1 MKRPGFVAR
10 ANAAAIAMA
19 AAIALSASGCS
30 SLSSIKMPWSH
41 KASPAAAPAPGVS
54 EAPPPPPEAVDTS
67 ATTDHS
73 TPPADEGDTV
83 DRVLAT
89 VDGNPITTRDVKT
102 FMAAHPAGSASA
114 GAGGMQPFGGG
125 GTPTDPQDVLQALI
139 TETMLDDEAM
149 KFIPKLDEGQVDRY
163 VQNVEERN
171 HLTDEQ
177 LRAQLQSQGVSY
189 DAFRSNVRRQVATMT
204 MIDREVRQKIVIPDS
219 EIQAYYKEHPDEF
232 TVSDEHYRLAQIL
245 IAVPPGASPEQ
256 IAAAQKKAD
265 DIHKQAVNGANFGDL
280 ARQYS
285 DDDSKNKGGQLGDFT
300 PSDLNDD
307 IAKAIAPL
315 KDGDVSHVVRTK
327 YGFHIVK
334 VEEHERPG
342 LQSLDDV
349 KNIIRDKLM
358 TDQAK
363 AKFQDWIDQ
372 DLKRRHLVE
381 MSD

>member
-1 MKRPGFVAR
+1 
-10 ANAAAIAMA
+10 
-19 AAIALSASGCS
+19 
-30 SLSSIKMPWSH
+30 
-41 KASPAAAPAPGVS
+41 
-54 EAPPPPPEAVDTS
+54 
-67 ATTDHS
+67 
-73 TPPADEGDTV
+73 
-83 DRVLAT
+83 
-89 VDGNPITTRDVKT
+89 
-102 FMAAHPAGSASA
+102 MAAHPAGSAGA
-114 GAGGMQPFGGG
+114 GPGGMQQFAGG

-149 KFIPKLDEGQVDRY
+149 KFIPKLDEGEVDRY

-219 EIQAYYKEHPDEF
+219 EIQAYYKDHPDEF
-232 TVSDEHYRLAQIL
+232 TVTDEHYQLAQIL
-245 IAVPPGASPEQ
+245 IALPAGATPDQ
-256 IAAAQKKAD
+256 VAAAQKKAE
-265 DIHKQAVNGANFGDL
+265 DIRKQAVNGANFGDL

-285 DDDSKNKGGQLGDFT
+285 DDDSKSKGGQLGVFT
-300 PSDLNDD
+300 PNDLNDD

-315 KDGDVSHVVRTK
+315 KDGDVSPVVRTK

-334 VEEHERPG
+334 VEEHEKPG
-342 LQSLDDV
+342 LQPLDDV

-358 TDQAK
+358 TEQAK

>member
-1 MKRPGFVAR
+1 MKRPGFVAG
-10 ANAAAIAMA
+10 ANAAAFAIV
-19 AAIALSASGCS
+19 AAITLSASGCS
-30 SLSSIKMPWSH
+30 SLSSKMPWSH
-41 KASPAAAPAPGVS
+41 KAAPAAAPSPAVS
-54 EAPPPPPEAVDTS
+54 EAPPPPPDAPDTS
-67 ATTDHS
+67 AATDHS
-73 TPPADEGDTV
+73 APPADEGDTV

-89 VDGNPITTRDVKT
+89 VDGNPITTRDVKA
-102 FMAAHPAGSASA
+102 FMAAHPAGSTGA
-114 GAGGMQPFGGG
+114 GAGGMQQFAG

-149 KFIPKLDEGQVDRY
+149 KFIPKLDEGEVDRY

-171 HLTDEQ
+171 HMTDEQ
-177 LRAQLQSQGVSY
+177 LRAQLQSQGLSY

-245 IAVPPGASPEQ
+245 IAVPPGATPDQ
-256 IAAAQKKAD
+256 IAAAQKKAE
-265 DIHKQAVNGANFGDL
+265 DIRKQAVNGGNFADL

-285 DDDSKNKGGQLGDFT
+285 DDDSKSKGGQLGVFT
-300 PSDLNDD
+300 PNDLNDD
-307 IAKAIAPL
+307 IAKAISPL
-315 KDGDVSHVVRTK
+315 KDGDISGVVRTK

-334 VEEHERPG
+334 VEEHEKPG
-342 LQSLDDV
+342 LQPLDDV

-358 TDQAK
+358 TEQAK